1 MKVQNNNAT
10 NQDGVVVMFQVCIWD
25 ILGSNTGQVPDSADG
40 KCDSSQSIQCI
51 FVQYQY
57 ILGTGL
63 SSLTHD
69 ATSVLMTHHL

>member
-10 NQDGVVVMFQVCIWD
+10 NQDGVVCIWD

-40 KCDSSQSIQCI
+40 KCDSSQSTQCI

-63 SSLTHD
+63 LSLTHD

>member
-1 MKVQNNNAT
+1 
-10 NQDGVVVMFQVCIWD
+10 
-25 ILGSNTGQVPDSADG
+25 
-40 KCDSSQSIQCI
+40 
-51 FVQYQY
+51 VQYQY

>member
-1 MKVQNNNAT
+1 MKVHNNNNAT
-10 NQDGVVVMFQVCIWD
+10 NQDGVVVMFSVCIWD
-25 ILGSNTGQVPDSADG
+25 ILVQILVKFLTADG
-40 KCDSSQSIQCI
+40 KCDCSQSTQCI

>member
-10 NQDGVVVMFQVCIWD
+10 NEDGVVVMFQVCIWD
-25 ILGSNTGQVPDSADG
+25 IHGSNTGQVPDSADG
-40 KCDSSQSIQCI
+40 KCDSFQSTQYII
-51 FVQYQY
+51 VQYQY

-69 ATSVLMTHHL
+69 ATSELMTHHL